1 VLSSQKLDFATV
13 KGLIVSAIGSFE
25 CSKLRLAGGIFWVS
39 GASSLQIAPVKAA
52 DIVAVVIYHLTTL
65 IAEAPLLD
73 ADEII

>member
-1 VLSSQKLDFATV
+1 M
-13 KGLIVSAIGSFE
+13 
-25 CSKLRLAGGIFWVS
+25 S

-65 IAEAPLLD
+65 IAEAPLLN